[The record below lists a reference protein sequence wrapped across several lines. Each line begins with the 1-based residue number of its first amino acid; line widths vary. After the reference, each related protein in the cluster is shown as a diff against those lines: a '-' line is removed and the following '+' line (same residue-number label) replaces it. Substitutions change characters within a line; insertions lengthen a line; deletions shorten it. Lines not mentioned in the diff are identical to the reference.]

1 MNIDNK
7 LVKAIVDGLQDK
19 KGKDIVVGTVLT
31 DSAVMYQSRI
41 TELNEM
47 HGAYNAHE
55 AALDHNLQ
63 HRF

>member
-1 MNIDNK
+1 M
-7 LVKAIVDGLQDK
+7 
-19 KGKDIVVGTVLT
+19 VGTVLT

-55 AALDHNLQ
+55 AALDHNL
-63 HRF
+63 HMLGLKTAPCWS